1 MEDALA
7 AVCQPL
13 CALFLGA
20 LRRYIVPHLCPG
32 GKGQPQTAVHPLRQ
46 RVQLL
51 RRQSRQRF
59 RGEGGGLTHIPYRRH
74 KGRAEFIC
82 QRLPSL
88 AGEEDQVLAAGVDA
102 AHCAGGKGRTSFHQN
117 ALFVHQIPAGEG
129 RTALDRKVGED
140 AQKAGVAAL
149 VVLGLYGASNYMLN
163 YSLNY
168 PKEERMTAEH
178 WKNRMKNECPWMVGW
193 MDSVYQHH
201 CVKDTFVVMPSGYKA
216 HAIYLYAPKTT
227 EKTAVVVHG
236 YQVRS
241 EGMLHIAYLYNHD
254 MRYNVLLPDLYG
266 HGESEGD
273 HIQMGWKDR
282 WDVIRWSEIANEIF
296 KVKGEGQRVKNQS
309 SLDDGNSLK
318 AETRQVIHGIS
329 MGAATTMAVS
339 GEKTPDYVKCFVEDC
354 GYTSV
359 WGEFAAQLKDQ
370 FGLPAF
376 PLMNTTSHL
385 LVCC

>member
-1 MEDALA
+1 MAIRMKMKQEKIGIASAL
-7 AVCQPL
+7 
-13 CALFLGA
+13 
-20 LRRYIVPHLCPG
+20 
-32 GKGQPQTAVHPLRQ
+32 
-46 RVQLL
+46 
-51 RRQSRQRF
+51 
-59 RGEGGGLTHIPYRRH
+59 GL
-74 KGRAEFIC
+74 
-82 QRLPSL
+82 
-88 AGEEDQVLAAGVDA
+88 VV
-102 AHCAGGKGRTSFHQN
+102 
-117 ALFVHQIPAGEG
+117 
-129 RTALDRKVGED
+129 
-140 AQKAGVAAL
+140 L

-178 WKNRMKNECPWMVGW
+178 WKNRMKNECPWMIGW

-201 CVKDTFVVMPSGYKA
+201 CVKDTFVTMPSGYKA

-227 EKTAVVVHG
+227 ENTAVVVHG

-254 MRYNVLLPDLYG
+254 MGYNVLLPDLYG

-296 KVKGEGQRVKNQS
+296 RVKGEGQRVKGEDRRVKN
-309 SLDDGNSLK
+309 
-318 AETRQVIHGIS
+318 TRQVIHGIS

-359 WGEFAAQLKDQ
+359 WDEFSEAAYKSSTMLGFSVGVLKCLITKPKIAG
-370 FGLPAF
+370 FGMNWQNCHNMIFVGLSDSYEQYYQAVRRCWRFGQTQPVDVYIIISAKEGTVKENIERKEADAINMRTKMAELTRESVKENLSRTTRIMSVYKPTMPMRLPAWAE
-376 PLMNTTSHL
+376 MEA
-385 LVCC
+385 V

>member
-1 MEDALA
+1 MNYIDLLTQEEKPILCRIITGRDFKELFKRNEQEFSKIRKGFRAKSLTEQQALSIA
-7 AVCQPL
+7 
-13 CALFLGA
+13 
-20 LRRYIVPHLCPG
+20 IVNVDKPFIAMWVN
-32 GKGQPQTAVHPLRQ
+32 T
-46 RVQLL
+46 RVDIWLKEIQ
-51 RRQSRQRF
+51 
-59 RGEGGGLTHIPYRRH
+59 E
-74 KGRAEFIC
+74 KM
-82 QRLPSL
+82 
-88 AGEEDQVLAAGVDA
+88 
-102 AHCAGGKGRTSFHQN
+102 
-117 ALFVHQIPAGEG
+117 
-129 RTALDRKVGED
+129 RKIGI
-140 AQKAGVAAL
+140 ASAL
-149 VVLGLYGASNYMLN
+149 VLVVLVILGLYGASNYMLN

-178 WKNRMKNECPWMVGW
+178 WKNRMKNECPWMIGW

-201 CVKDTFVVMPSGYKA
+201 CVKDTFVTMPSGYKA

-254 MRYNVLLPDLYG
+254 MGYNVLLPDLYG

-296 KVKGEGQRVKNQS
+296 KVKK
-309 SLDDGNSLK
+309 
-318 AETRQVIHGIS
+318 TRQVIHGIS

-359 WGEFAAQLKDQ
+359 WDEFSAQLKEQ
-370 FGLPAF
+370 FGLPALAIISTGNNSPKTQAPKIILF
-376 PLMNTTSHL
+376 LFIKSALISN
-385 LVCC
+385 

>member
-1 MEDALA
+1 MKMKQEKMRKIGIASAL
-7 AVCQPL
+7 
-13 CALFLGA
+13 
-20 LRRYIVPHLCPG
+20 
-32 GKGQPQTAVHPLRQ
+32 
-46 RVQLL
+46 
-51 RRQSRQRF
+51 
-59 RGEGGGLTHIPYRRH
+59 GL
-74 KGRAEFIC
+74 
-82 QRLPSL
+82 
-88 AGEEDQVLAAGVDA
+88 VV
-102 AHCAGGKGRTSFHQN
+102 
-117 ALFVHQIPAGEG
+117 
-129 RTALDRKVGED
+129 
-140 AQKAGVAAL
+140 L

-178 WKNRMKNECPWMVGW
+178 WKNRMKNECPWMIGW

-201 CVKDTFVVMPSGYKA
+201 CVKDTFVTMPSGYKA

-227 EKTAVVVHG
+227 ENTAVVVHG

-254 MRYNVLLPDLYG
+254 MGYNVLLPDLYG

-296 KVKGEGQRVKNQS
+296 KVKSEERRVKNQS
-309 SLDDGNSLK
+309 SLDDGKASLK
-318 AETRQVIHGIS
+318 ADTRQVIHGIS

-359 WGEFAAQLKDQ
+359 WDEFSAQLKDQ
-370 FGLPAF
+370 FGLPSF
-376 PLMNTTSHL
+376 PLMNTTSALCQYRYGWSFAEAQQIEQVRKSTKPMLFIHGDKDAFVPYAML
-385 LVCC
+385 HPLYEAKTKGRKAIFIAKGSVHAMAYRDHHEEYTRIVKDFVSKEE

>member
-1 MEDALA
+1 MAIRMKMKQEKMRKIGIASAL
-7 AVCQPL
+7 
-13 CALFLGA
+13 G
-20 LRRYIVPHLCPG
+20 
-32 GKGQPQTAVHPLRQ
+32 
-46 RVQLL
+46 
-51 RRQSRQRF
+51 
-59 RGEGGGLTHIPYRRH
+59 
-74 KGRAEFIC
+74 
-82 QRLPSL
+82 
-88 AGEEDQVLAAGVDA
+88 
-102 AHCAGGKGRTSFHQN
+102 
-117 ALFVHQIPAGEG
+117 
-129 RTALDRKVGED
+129 
-140 AQKAGVAAL
+140 L
-149 VVLGLYGASNYMLN
+149 VVLVMLGLYGASNYMLN

-178 WKNRMKNECPWMVGW
+178 WKNRMKNECPWMIGW

-201 CVKDTFVVMPSGYKA
+201 CVKDTFVTMPSGYKA
-216 HAIYLYAPKTT
+216 HAIYLYAPEAT

-254 MRYNVLLPDLYG
+254 MGYNVLLPDLYG

-296 KVKGEGQRVKNQS
+296 RVKGEGQRAKGEDRRAKN
-309 SLDDGNSLK
+309 
-318 AETRQVIHGIS
+318 TRQVIHGIS

-359 WGEFAAQLKDQ
+359 WDEFSAQLKDQ

-376 PLMNTTSHL
+376 PLMNTTSALCQYRYGWSFAEAQQIEQVRKSTKPMLFIHGDKDAFVPYAML
-385 LVCC
+385 HPLYEAKTKGRKAIFIAKGSVHAMAYRDHHEEYTHIVRDFVSKEE

>member
-1 MEDALA
+1 MKIKQKRMRKIGIASAL
-7 AVCQPL
+7 
-13 CALFLGA
+13 
-20 LRRYIVPHLCPG
+20 
-32 GKGQPQTAVHPLRQ
+32 
-46 RVQLL
+46 
-51 RRQSRQRF
+51 
-59 RGEGGGLTHIPYRRH
+59 GL
-74 KGRAEFIC
+74 
-82 QRLPSL
+82 
-88 AGEEDQVLAAGVDA
+88 VV
-102 AHCAGGKGRTSFHQN
+102 
-117 ALFVHQIPAGEG
+117 
-129 RTALDRKVGED
+129 
-140 AQKAGVAAL
+140 L
-149 VVLGLYGASNYMLN
+149 VVLGLYGASNYMLS

-178 WKNRMKNECPWMVGW
+178 WKNRMKNECPWMIGW

-201 CVKDTFVVMPSGYKA
+201 CVKDTFVTMPSGYKA

-254 MRYNVLLPDLYG
+254 MGYNVLLPDLYG

-296 KVKGEGQRVKNQS
+296 KVKGDKLRAKSDERKVKN
-309 SLDDGNSLK
+309 
-318 AETRQVIHGIS
+318 TRQVIHGNS

-359 WGEFAAQLKDQ
+359 WDIFSSELKLR
-370 FGLPAF
+370 FGLPEF
-376 PLMNTTSHL
+376 PILYTASATARAKAGYGFKEASALQQVQNCEKPMLFIHGDADDYVPTRMVYPLYGAKPGDKELWVVPGASHANSYRDNREEYTRR
-385 LVCC
+385 VGEFVGRYIGGRPE